1 MVHAF
6 NYTGLTETQ
15 YHSFS
20 EATEM
25 GSVMDKTIDASVWL
39 LLFFFIICYVLRN
52 CVVLLFT
59 SLVQLKKSI
68 SRFLDLIEL
77 HRRD

>member
-6 NYTGLTETQ
+6 NCTGLTETQ

-39 LLFFFIICYVLRN
+39 SLFFYNMLCTSELC
-52 CVVLLFT
+52 CVAFHISCAVE
-59 SLVQLKKSI
+59 KKHFQI
-68 SRFLDLIEL
+68 S
-77 HRRD
+77 